1 MTNAK
6 RVPPLLPSVYASV
19 YFAASLLPSAFTN
32 GIHEP
37 GELREEA
44 AWVLRGG
51 PAFWVNTLLMLG
63 LLLLLTSV
71 LGRLRWSYW
80 FVSTILLTLSLVSGI
95 KLKMLGVPLLPWDFV
110 LAGETKDMAGYIK
123 GIVTPGS
130 VLALVTFAVL
140 SYLVLYRLSS
150 LPVRIG
156 WSTRL
161 WCGAGAAA
169 ILVILYMDKPVNPLL
184 AVNIK
189 PLAWNQAE
197 NVRANGFA
205 LSTLLNTKLS
215 PGGEINGYTDEAVDA
230 IVDQSVPVAGEPS
243 SVQPNVIVVLSES
256 FWDPTV
262 MTNVSFSRDPLPF
275 FHSLQKTST
284 SGWLL
289 SPQFGGGTANVEFE
303 VLTGNSMR
311 FLPQGSIA
319 YNQYIDKPIDTLAS
333 ILTRQGYTAL
343 AVSPFHNW
351 YFNSRKVYE
360 NFGFGQFIPIEFF
373 NPVYEG
379 PYIADREVANVI
391 ISESRKTPGR
401 DFIFANTME
410 NHFHYYPGK
419 FNDNTIKVN
428 GPVNADSRGQLETY
442 AQGTSSADAML
453 QQLVEHY
460 KTVDE
465 PTIVVFFGDHL
476 PFLGDDYKVYKD
488 AKYLTDGDPDL
499 LNKMYRT
506 PYVVW
511 NNYLPEN
518 PARVDMS
525 PSFLGPYVLK
535 QAKLQGNAYT
545 DFLSRLY
552 ERIPLIPPKDK
563 YEQYRINEDD
573 LKEYETLQYDVL
585 FGEQHLFK
593 KEKDRILQPGYRL
606 GYGPLEIEK
615 VSPEALAP
623 GGQADLKVTV
633 TGANLPALGVLY
645 ANGKALV
652 TKASQPGT
660 LSASLPKDLLKAGSV
675 ELKVKVIDS
684 KETVIAETAGVTLPV
699 QPSGP

>member
-1 MTNAK
+1 MPNGL
-6 RVPPLLPSVYASV
+6 RRFFPL
-19 YFAASLLPSAFTN
+19 FMQAFTLLLLCFLPLFLT
-32 GIHEP
+32 EFMSR

-80 FVSTILLTLSLVSGI
+80 LVSAILLTLSLVSGI

-150 LPVRIG
+150 LPLRIG

-215 PGGEINGYTDEAVDA
+215 PGGEINGYTDEAVNA
-230 IVDQSVPVAGEPS
+230 IMDQSVPVAGEPS
-243 SVQPNVIVVLSES
+243 SFQPNVIVVLSES

-333 ILTRQGYTAL
+333 ILTRQGYTAT

-563 YEQYRINEDD
+563 YEQYRIKEDD

-623 GGQADLKVTV
+623 GGQADLKITV

-652 TKASQPGT
+652 TKAGQPGT

-699 QPSGP
+699 QPSAP